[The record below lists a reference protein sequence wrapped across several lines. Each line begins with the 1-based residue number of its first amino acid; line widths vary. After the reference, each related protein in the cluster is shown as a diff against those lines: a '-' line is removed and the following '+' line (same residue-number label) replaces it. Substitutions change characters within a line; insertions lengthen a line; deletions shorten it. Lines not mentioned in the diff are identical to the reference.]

1 MHQLQRG
8 TIYIEQM
15 HTPGEYHKIPDSL
28 HTQYE
33 EMCAALNADKAIEFT
48 AENGNLIY
56 IPKHNIAELKFRPDT
71 N

>member
-15 HTPGEYHKIPDSL
+15 HTPGEYHEILNSM
-28 HTQYE
+28 HTEYKG
-33 EMCAALNADKAIEFT
+33 MCKALDVGSAIAFID
-48 AENGNLIY
+48 AKGSSIY
-56 IPKHNIAELKFRPDT
+56 IPKHNIAELKFKPDT